1 MNPIQKIL
9 KKEYGVTEEE
19 SAIMLK
25 YAKEEIE
32 EGSNPETVIF
42 EYFGLGPEYVIYLV

>member
-9 KKEYGVTEEE
+9 KKEYGVTKEE
-19 SAIMLK
+19 SDIMLK
-25 YAKEEIE
+25 YAKEEIS
-32 EGSNPETVIF
+32 EGADPETVVF